1 MVDASCA
8 PADIRYPTDI
18 SLLNEAREKAEGIID
33 TLHQPLKGDE
43 SKVRTYRQRARKDYL
58 RVAKRRKVGQKE
70 LRKALRKQLSYL
82 RRNLQH
88 IEDLSGKTPL
98 AELSRKQYRD
108 LLVISELF
116 RQQQMMYETATH
128 RIDGRIVS
136 ISQPHVRP
144 IVRGKAGAPV
154 EFGAKFTISV
164 VDGYVFLDRLS
175 WEAYNEGKDLIDSI
189 EGYKERF
196 GHYPQSVHADKIYRN
211 RENLKFC
218 KVRGIRLSGPPLGR
232 PPKELGDRKQLQ
244 RQGRKDE
251 IARIP
256 VEGKFGNGKRRYNLD
271 CIKEKLPDTSE
282 TKIGVVVLV
291 MNLEKIMRD
300 LLFVFFLCPDS
311 IGRLA
316 TPVPFIEVIDQQC
329 QVKAA

>member
-18 SLLNEAREKAEGIID
+18 SLLNEAREKTEGIID
-33 TLHQPLKGDE
+33 RLHQPLQGDE

-58 RVAKRRKVGQKE
+58 RVAKKRKVGQKE
-70 LRKALRKQLSYL
+70 LRKALRKQLSYV

-98 AELSRKQYRD
+98 TELSGKQYRD

-116 RQQQMMYETATH
+116 CQQQMMYETATH
-128 RIDGRIVS
+128 RVDGRIVS

-189 EGYKERF
+189 KGYKERF
-196 GHYPQSVHADKIYRN
+196 DYYPKSAHADKIYRN

-218 KVRGIRLSGPPLGR
+218 KSHGIRLSGPPLGR
-232 PPKELGDRKQLQ
+232 PPKEPGDRKQLQ

-256 VEGKFGNGKRRYNLD
+256 VEGKFGNGKRRYN
-271 CIKEKLPDTSE
+271 
-282 TKIGVVVLV
+282 
-291 MNLEKIMRD
+291 
-300 LLFVFFLCPDS
+300 
-311 IGRLA
+311 RLH
-316 TPVPFIEVIDQQC
+316 QG
-329 QVKAA
+329 KAAGN